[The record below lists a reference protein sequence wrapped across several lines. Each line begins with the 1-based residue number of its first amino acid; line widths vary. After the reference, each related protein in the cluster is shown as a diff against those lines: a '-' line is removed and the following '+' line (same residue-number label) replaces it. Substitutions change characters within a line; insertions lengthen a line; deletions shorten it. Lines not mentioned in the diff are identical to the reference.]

1 MEKDDIRLQPMCCH
15 FLSDLP
21 CDILLGAEECISP
34 FGTYEISM
42 PIDNNAPCEDADTK
56 LTSKNCK
63 DFDVS
68 FLLHANAYILI
79 HVLFVP
85 NSFNRSV
92 SKCSSMASILR

>member
-21 CDILLGAEECISP
+21 CDILLGAEECTSP

-42 PIDNNAPCEDADTK
+42 PIDNNAPCEAGDTK

-79 HVLFVP
+79 HALFVP
-85 NSFNRSV
+85 NSFNKSL
-92 SKCSSMASILR
+92 SKCSSMAYQ